1 MKYLMD
7 LSDCLEGDMGKKE
20 MRRRKMKRRK
30 RGTEIRY

>member
-7 LSDCLEGDMGKKE
+7 LSDCLERDMRKGE

-30 RGTEIRY
+30 RGNEIRY

>member
-7 LSDCLEGDMGKKE
+7 LSDCLEGDVRKGE

-30 RGTEIRY
+30 RGNEIRY

>member
-7 LSDCLEGDMGKKE
+7 LRDCLERDMRKGE

-30 RGTEIRY
+30 RGNEIRY

>member
-7 LSDCLEGDMGKKE
+7 LIDCLERDMRKGE

-30 RGTEIRY
+30 RGNEIRY

>member
-7 LSDCLEGDMGKKE
+7 LNDCLERDMRKGE

-30 RGTEIRY
+30 RGNEIRY

>member
-7 LSDCLEGDMGKKE
+7 LSDCLEGDMRKGE

-30 RGTEIRY
+30 RGNEIRY

>member
-7 LSDCLEGDMGKKE
+7 LSDCLEGEMRKGE

-30 RGTEIRY
+30 RGNEIRY